1 MIYPFK
7 NSVRNVRNV
16 RNGLSTI
23 YFNILILTNLT
34 FLTKDHIQHLTNLTY
49 ITPYITFL
57 QRELGD
63 YLGIKIPT
71 KLDQFDCHKSL
82 DLVEVERKT
91 V

>member
-1 MIYPFK
+1 MIYPFN
-7 NSVRNVRNV
+7 NSVSFVRFVINAIFI
-16 RNGLSTI
+16 I
-23 YFNILILTNLT
+23 YSNILNLTNLT
-34 FLTKDHIQHLTNLTY
+34 KGHSQHLTNLTY

-57 QRELGD
+57 QLELGV